1 MRKAKRNARNR
12 KTRKKKKNFP
22 NCSYTE
28 RRLLPCTHARRTKG
42 IDNKQQTAKKKVS
55 ETYNNF
61 PTNPRVHTHN
71 ERKKKKKEK
80 KPQSVFHFALRAR
93 RQPNNSLFLTFPS
106 RLLVYSFFSV
116 ARGIVLSRRH
126 FVVFIF
132 FSPVPRHIAAAF
144 SSPRGQ
150 NRNRATYLRP
160 PPDGHYSER
169 RPFPPLLPFLTQED
183 LLFESPISRGAG
195 ESY

>member
-1 MRKAKRNARNR
+1 MRKAKRNARNH
-12 KTRKKKKNFP
+12 KKKAKFP

-28 RRLLPCTHARRTKG
+28 RRLLPCTHSRRTKG
-42 IDNKQQTAKKKVS
+42 IDNKQQTAKKVS
-55 ETYNNF
+55 ETYNF

-71 ERKKKKKEK
+71 EEKKKK

-126 FVVFIF
+126 FLVFILF
-132 FSPVPRHIAAAF
+132 FPVPRHIAAAF